1 MAEDFAGLRR
11 QLAQTLPDRI
21 AAAVGGYESFV
32 ASAPPDDTKGFAAW
46 HAAAKAA
53 LAHVDSLVKLARWAE
68 GASATTDGD
77 ADGLDGLLARA
88 RAALAG
94 LEDEDDDS
102 GDGE

>member
-1 MAEDFAGLRR
+1 MAEDLAGLRR
-11 QLAQTLPDRI
+11 RLALVLPDRI
-21 AAAVGGYESFV
+21 AAAVTGYETFV
-32 ASAPPDDTKGFAAW
+32 MTPPPDDAKGFAAW

-68 GASATTDGD
+68 GGTVSIGETDGIE
-77 ADGLDGLLARA
+77 GLLARA

-94 LEDEDDDS
+94 LEDEDDEC